1 MPTCLAFTR
10 HNTGL
15 AGPRRQSVAE
25 TNLKRL
31 ILILAGA
38 LLLAGGAHAAN
49 PTFGQH
55 GMALFGGKDALY
67 ASHLPM
73 FHAPHDYQVILRV
86 HLLDAAQ
93 DQALRA
99 RLDGKTALWT
109 VAPEDFELN
118 RLAPAALTPLKQFK
132 ADMVE
137 GHFEQGGKTVIAGA
151 TVVVDAVLLFRQLSP
166 APKTQA
172 SARYLRVGRYLVK
185 EIDSRPDFDHIV
197 ALAKPPGAGAPVKV
211 GKTALAETSP
221 AALEKALPGA
231 KVQGTVYFYTD
242 DLK

>member
-1 MPTCLAFTR
+1 
-10 HNTGL
+10 
-15 AGPRRQSVAE
+15 
-25 TNLKRL
+25 LKRL
-31 ILILAGA
+31 ILILAGV
-38 LLLAGGAHAAN
+38 LLAGGVHAAN
-49 PTFGQH
+49 ATFGQH

-73 FHAPHDYQVILRV
+73 FHAPHDYQVVLRV
-86 HLLDAAQ
+86 HLADPAQ
-93 DQALRA
+93 DKSLRA

-109 VAPEDFELN
+109 VAPEKFELD
-118 RLAPAALTPLKQFK
+118 RLAPQAATPLKRFK

-137 GHFEQGGKTVIAGA
+137 GHFEQGGKTRIAGA
-151 TVVVDAVLLFRQLSP
+151 TVVVDEVLVFRQLSP
-166 APKTQA
+166 VLKASD

-197 ALAKPPGAGAPVKV
+197 ALKAAPGAGAPVNV
-211 GKTALAETSP
+211 GKQALTETQA

-231 KVQGTVYFYTD
+231 KVLGTVYFYTD